1 MNDVPIARGDPH
13 FATERL
19 SGINFFV
26 VVVRLIIRVDSAGVD
41 SGNRV
46 HDLLRFR
53 HNVGFRLGLDLVDK
67 NVIGCHL
74 IGNELRRDHV
84 GVRSCVACLGFRRG
98 YVGCLRHRERVDNG
112 LVLLGHGGFSSV
124 LSICL
129 GGVGARWST
138 SRRRRALPG

>member
-1 MNDVPIARGDPH
+1 MNDVPITRGDAH

-19 SGINFFV
+19 GGVNLFV
-26 VVVRLIIRVDSAGVD
+26 VVLRLIIRVDSTD
-41 SGNRV
+41 RV

-53 HNVGFRLGLDLVDK
+53 HNVGFRLGLGLVDE
-67 NVIGCHL
+67 NIIGCHL
-74 IGNELRRDHV
+74 IGNEFRRGRG

-98 YVGCLRHRERVDNG
+98 CVSCLRHRERVDDG
-112 LVLLGHGGFSSV
+112 LVLLGHGGFSLV